1 LCTVATEA
9 KPNTQP
15 LWGLAG
21 DNAMKKKIAI
31 AASAVLAVVLLSGFR
46 GGSWGWSRDPE
57 RIKQMIT
64 WRLNDKL
71 DDLNA
76 TDAQKQAVNSV
87 KDRLFEQGKLLAQ
100 EHEAVRQEVLTQ
112 LESDSP
118 DAQKL
123 HGIVDSR
130 IDAVRAF
137 AHQVVDAALEV
148 HKVLTPE
155 QRKELSTEYREHMG
169 IK

>member
-1 LCTVATEA
+1 
-9 KPNTQP
+9 
-15 LWGLAG
+15 
-21 DNAMKKKIAI
+21 MKKKIAI

-46 GGSWGWSRDPE
+46 GGGWGWSRDPE

-71 DDLNA
+71 DDLQA

-87 KDRLFEQGKLLAQ
+87 KDRLFEQGKLMAQ
-100 EHEAVRQEVLTQ
+100 EHETVRVEVLTQ
-112 LESDSP
+112 LESDYP

-148 HKVLTPE
+148 HKVLTPD
-155 QRKELSTEYREHMG
+155 QRKELSTEYRERMG

>member
-1 LCTVATEA
+1 
-9 KPNTQP
+9 
-15 LWGLAG
+15 
-21 DNAMKKKIAI
+21 MKKKIAI
-31 AASAVLAVVLLSGFR
+31 AASAVLAIVLLSGFR
-46 GGSWGWSRDPE
+46 GGGWGWNRDPE

-71 DDLNA
+71 DDLQA
-76 TDAQKQAVNSV
+76 TDAQKQAVNGV
-87 KDRLFEQGKLLAQ
+87 KDRLFEQGKLMAQ
-100 EHEAVRQEVLTQ
+100 EHQAVRVEVLSQ
-112 LESDSP
+112 LESDYP

-155 QRKELSTEYREHMG
+155 QRKELSTEYRERMG

>member
-1 LCTVATEA
+1 
-9 KPNTQP
+9 
-15 LWGLAG
+15 
-21 DNAMKKKIAI
+21 MKKKIAI

-46 GGSWGWSRDPE
+46 GGGWGWNKDPE

-71 DDLNA
+71 DDLQA
-76 TDAQKQAVNSV
+76 TDAQKQAVNGV
-87 KDRLFEQGKLLAQ
+87 KDRLFEQGKLMAQ
-100 EHEAVRQEVLTQ
+100 EHQAVRVEVLTQ
-112 LESDSP
+112 LEGDYP

-155 QRKELSTEYREHMG
+155 QRKELSTEYRERMG

>member
-1 LCTVATEA
+1 
-9 KPNTQP
+9 
-15 LWGLAG
+15 
-21 DNAMKKKIAI
+21 MKKKIAI

-46 GGSWGWSRDPE
+46 GGGWSRDPE

-71 DDLNA
+71 DDLQA
-76 TDAQKQAVNSV
+76 TDAQKQAVNGV
-87 KDRLFEQGKLLAQ
+87 KDRLFEQGKLMAQ
-100 EHEAVRQEVLTQ
+100 EHQTVRVEVLTQ
-112 LESDSP
+112 LESDYP
-118 DAQKL
+118 DSQKL

-137 AHQVVDAALEV
+137 AHQVVDAAIEV

-155 QRKELSTEYREHMG
+155 QRKELSTEYRERMG

>member
-1 LCTVATEA
+1 
-9 KPNTQP
+9 
-15 LWGLAG
+15 
-21 DNAMKKKIAI
+21 MKKKIAI

-46 GGSWGWSRDPE
+46 GGGWNRDPE

-71 DDLNA
+71 DDLQA
-76 TDAQKQAVNSV
+76 TDSQRQAVNSV
-87 KDRLFEQGKLLAQ
+87 KDRLFEQGKLMAQ
-100 EHEAVRQEVLTQ
+100 EHQAVRMEVLTQ
-112 LESDSP
+112 LESDYP

-123 HGIVDSR
+123 HGIVDNR

-155 QRKELSTEYREHMG
+155 QRKELSTEYRERMG

>member
-1 LCTVATEA
+1 
-9 KPNTQP
+9 
-15 LWGLAG
+15 
-21 DNAMKKKIAI
+21 MKKKIAI

-46 GGSWGWSRDPE
+46 GGGWGWNRDPE

-64 WRLNDKL
+64 WKLNDKL
-71 DDLNA
+71 DDLQA

-87 KDRLFEQGKLLAQ
+87 KDRLFEQGKLMAQ
-100 EHEAVRQEVLTQ
+100 EHEGVRVEVLTQ
-112 LESDSP
+112 LESDYP
-118 DAQKL
+118 DSQKL

-130 IDAVRAF
+130 IEAARAF

-148 HKVLTPE
+148 HKVLTPD
-155 QRKELSTEYREHMG
+155 QRRELSTEYRERMG